1 MSVVFFVYCISIFK
15 QRNSFILCLLLPK
28 KLGAI
33 NKKISPAYPEKTD
46 TQGLLFD
53 HMFDHLQNRSTWRQE
68 CQRARFD
75 NFCVLE
81 RSKRSRNVYKM
92 VNFTIGV
99 VEAASSSLSLSP
111 NKTRLS

>member
-46 TQGLLFD
+46 TQGLFFD
-53 HMFDHLQNRSTWRQE
+53 HILDHSAERTTWKQ
-68 CQRARFD
+68 
-75 NFCVLE
+75 
-81 RSKRSRNVYKM
+81 
-92 VNFTIGV
+92 
-99 VEAASSSLSLSP
+99 
-111 NKTRLS
+111 